1 MVDNAGNADTGT
13 AIADKWEA
21 RDFCLGI
28 IGEDGMQRMRL
39 LVTDDKIQYTLDK
52 LQRVLNTQPDA
63 RIVMLPVVISL
74 PKLIS

>member
-1 MVDNAGNADTGT
+1 MVANAGDADTVT
-13 AIADKWEA
+13 AIADKREA